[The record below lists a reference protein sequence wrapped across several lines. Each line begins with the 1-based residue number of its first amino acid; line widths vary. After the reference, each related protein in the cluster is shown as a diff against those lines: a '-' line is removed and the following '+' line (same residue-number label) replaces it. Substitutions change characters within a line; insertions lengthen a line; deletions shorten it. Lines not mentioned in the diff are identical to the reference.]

1 MLHQQEKEKA
11 AAECQELREKI
22 VALQDQ
28 IRSKEAD
35 FKTCELDHLEVLRN
49 LEEKRKTEIEAKV
62 KEQNE
67 LLRELES
74 TCQELRDKITFLEEQ
89 ICSKNEEMLV
99 KESAHQELLQNLKQE
114 NQDEIQQKLKEN
126 SQTYSEMLLKLESE
140 CQTLRI
146 KVEVVESQIDGLEED
161 KKAVEQKNR
170 ELLQKMQEQHD
181 REIQDNSNNAIQ
193 NQSEL
198 LQRLEADCQMWR
210 DRVALLEEQVRTFE
224 EELRINESK
233 SELLLRNLKEQH
245 LLEIQEKM
253 KALEDQNEL
262 LPKLEAKCQ
271 SWKDRVASLEE
282 QVQSHKEE
290 MRIQELKSEDL
301 VQNLKEQH
309 QLEIQEKTKALED
322 QNELLPKLEAKCQSW
337 KDRVASL
344 EEQVQSHKEEMRIQ
358 ELKSEKLLRNLEEQH
373 QLEIQEKTNAL
384 EDQNELLPKLEANWK
399 DKVASLEEKVCS
411 LEEVSKINE
420 LKSEEFLRNLKEQH
434 QLEIQEKMKALEDQN
449 ELLPKLEAKCQSWK
463 DRVASLEE
471 QVQSHKEEMRI
482 HELKSE
488 ELVQNLKEQHQLEIQ
503 EKTKTLEDQNEL
515 LPKLEADWNDKVA
528 SLEEKVR
535 NLEEVSK
542 INELKSEEFLR
553 NLKEQH
559 QLEIQEKMKA
569 LEDQNELLPKLEA
582 KCQSWKDRVAS
593 LEEQVQSHKEEMRIH
608 ELKSEELVQN
618 LKEQHQL
625 EIQEKTKTLE
635 DQNELLPKLEAD
647 WNDKVASLEE
657 KVRNLEEVSKINE
670 LKSEEFLRNLK
681 EQHQLEIQEKT
692 KALEDQ
698 NELLPKLK
706 ADCQSW
712 KDRVASLEEQ
722 IRGKDEEIST
732 KVSTNNELLHN
743 LKEKKLRMQEKLE
756 KEQNQ
761 NDLIRNLEA
770 ECRSLKD
777 TVSSLQTQICS
788 KEEELEGKQDE
799 QVEKLNELYQQKI
812 QECNATQQKLQ
823 ELSATLSEVEKKH
836 AEELESQTSLM
847 TKKDIELHELFSAKT
862 DIEKSLEKR
871 RNALHA
877 AECEKSAQSAH
888 IKELQEK
895 ITNFELVLKND
906 YERSE
911 QVRMLEE
918 RPQLSDLEKNF
929 VVVYHQYQQ
938 LSVDHGALLLSRP
951 REKSES
957 DDTAEKEL
965 QEKLKAEEKKS
976 IELQKSVDSMKLEI
990 EQLKDRLTSSTSKI
1004 CQLEGKLKTA
1014 QLDQC
1019 SYTEYTKMKRE
1030 LSDAKGKLS
1039 DVNFK
1044 CSELASQYR
1053 RSQDDLD
1060 KFKYA
1065 FQEQTKEL
1073 EAMKKKFEDGK
1084 IKFFEQL
1091 GELKEARDMNGDLT
1105 TQLAEGRESRAA
1117 LLTELKENQNEIK
1130 NLEQQVSYDV
1140 TNALNLTYLSSCD
1153 KKSNSKGTF

>member
-35 FKTCELDHLEVLRN
+35 FKTSELDHLEVLRN

-74 TCQELRDKITFLEEQ
+74 TCQELRDKITFLEDQ

-245 LLEIQEKM
+245 QLEIQEKM
-253 KALEDQNEL
+253 KALENQNEM

-282 QVQSHKEE
+282 QVQSHEEE
-290 MRIQELKSEDL
+290 MRIHELKSEDL

-322 QNELLPKLEAKCQSW
+322 QNEMLPKLEA
-337 KDRVASL
+337 D
-344 EEQVQSHKEEMRIQ
+344 
-358 ELKSEKLLRNLEEQH
+358 
-373 QLEIQEKTNAL
+373 
-384 EDQNELLPKLEANWK
+384 WK

-434 QLEIQEKMKALEDQN
+434 QLEIQEKTKALEDQN
-449 ELLPKLEAKCQSWK
+449 ELLPKLEADWK
-463 DRVASLEE
+463 
-471 QVQSHKEEMRI
+471 
-482 HELKSE
+482 
-488 ELVQNLKEQHQLEIQ
+488 
-503 EKTKTLEDQNEL
+503 
-515 LPKLEADWNDKVA
+515 DKVA

-542 INELKSEEFLR
+542 INELKSEEL
-553 NLKEQH
+553 
-559 QLEIQEKMKA
+559 
-569 LEDQNELLPKLEA
+569 
-582 KCQSWKDRVAS
+582 
-593 LEEQVQSHKEEMRIH
+593 
-608 ELKSEELVQN
+608 
-618 LKEQHQL
+618 
-625 EIQEKTKTLE
+625 
-635 DQNELLPKLEAD
+635 
-647 WNDKVASLEE
+647 
-657 KVRNLEEVSKINE
+657 
-670 LKSEEFLRNLK
+670 LRNLK

-712 KDRVASLEEQ
+712 MDRVGSLEEQ

-743 LKEKKLRMQEKLE
+743 LKEEKLRMQEKLE

-761 NDLIRNLEA
+761 DGLIRNLEA

-812 QECNATQQKLQ
+812 QECNAIQQKLQ

-877 AECEKSAQSAH
+877 VECEKSAQSAH

-1091 GELKEARDMNGDLT
+1091 GELKEARDVNGDLT

-1117 LLTELKENQNEIK
+1117 LVTELKENQNEIK

>member
-1 MLHQQEKEKA
+1 MLRQQEKEKA

-35 FKTCELDHLEVLRN
+35 FKTSELDHLEVLRN

-89 ICSKNEEMLV
+89 ICSKNDEMLV

-245 LLEIQEKM
+245 QLEIQEKM
-253 KALEDQNEL
+253 KALEDQNEM
-262 LPKLEAKCQ
+262 LPKLEAKYQ

-282 QVQSHKEE
+282 QVQSHEEE
-290 MRIQELKSEDL
+290 MRIHELKSEDL

-322 QNELLPKLEAKCQSW
+322 QNEMLPKLEA
-337 KDRVASL
+337 D
-344 EEQVQSHKEEMRIQ
+344 
-358 ELKSEKLLRNLEEQH
+358 
-373 QLEIQEKTNAL
+373 
-384 EDQNELLPKLEANWK
+384 WK

-434 QLEIQEKMKALEDQN
+434 QLEIQEKTKALEDQN
-449 ELLPKLEAKCQSWK
+449 E
-463 DRVASLEE
+463 
-471 QVQSHKEEMRI
+471 M
-482 HELKSE
+482 
-488 ELVQNLKEQHQLEIQ
+488 
-503 EKTKTLEDQNEL
+503 
-515 LPKLEADWNDKVA
+515 LPKLEADWKNKVA

-559 QLEIQEKMKA
+559 QLEIQEKTKA
-569 LEDQNELLPKLEA
+569 LEDQNE
-582 KCQSWKDRVAS
+582 
-593 LEEQVQSHKEEMRIH
+593 M
-608 ELKSEELVQN
+608 
-618 LKEQHQL
+618 
-625 EIQEKTKTLE
+625 
-635 DQNELLPKLEAD
+635 LPKLEAD
-647 WNDKVASLEE
+647 WKDKVASLEE

-698 NELLPKLK
+698 NEMLPKLEADWKDKVASLEEKVRNLEEVSKINELKSEELLRNLKEQHQLEIQEKTKALEDQNELLPKLK

-712 KDRVASLEEQ
+712 KDRVGSLEEQ

-743 LKEKKLRMQEKLE
+743 LEEEKLRMQEKLE

-761 NDLIRNLEA
+761 DGLIRNLEA

-812 QECNATQQKLQ
+812 QECNAIQQKLQ

-877 AECEKSAQSAH
+877 VECEKSAQSAH

-1091 GELKEARDMNGDLT
+1091 GELKEARDVNGDLT

-1117 LLTELKENQNEIK
+1117 LVTELKENQNEIK